1 MARLVPSEFDWNW
14 YHQMENSNDDQP
26 PAYATNNSHVNPNST
41 AIEEKKGKY
50 TRNRPPALHLRSIE
64 TADQRVPTLPQN
76 YEAPTLPGRRLYSST
91 ATFLKKLNS
100 VYPHSSA
107 PLHNSSP
114 WPGSY
119 PSPYDWPHAPS
130 APPRLQ
136 VPDGGFG
143 QYSSHPSAHAQ
154 QTPVLTPR
162 SSINFATS
170 VNHLFNKF
178 KAERQIPQWPWI
190 RKYIIYL
197 I

>member
-91 ATFLKKLNS
+91 ATFLKKSIQYILIHRPLCTILHPGLVVIHRHMIGHMRRLLHPDSKSLMVDLVNILPIRPPTLNK
-100 VYPHSSA
+100 
-107 PLHNSSP
+107 
-114 WPGSY
+114 
-119 PSPYDWPHAPS
+119 
-130 APPRLQ
+130 LQ
-136 VPDGGFG
+136 F
-143 QYSSHPSAHAQ
+143 
-154 QTPVLTPR
+154 
-162 SSINFATS
+162 
-170 VNHLFNKF
+170 
-178 KAERQIPQWPWI
+178 
-190 RKYIIYL
+190 
-197 I
+197 